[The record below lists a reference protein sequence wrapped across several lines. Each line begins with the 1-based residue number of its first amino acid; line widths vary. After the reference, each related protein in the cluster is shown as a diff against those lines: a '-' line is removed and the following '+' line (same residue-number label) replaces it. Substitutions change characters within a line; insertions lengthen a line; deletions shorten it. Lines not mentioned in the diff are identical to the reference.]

1 MPTEI
6 VCTVCGARQPLVAAL
21 DAPATAAAWEAAL
34 ALWGESVPGAAAVTA
49 RYLDWFAQPAK
60 APQARTVTRVLEDL
74 AARIAVGTVSSKGVS
89 RPAPLAA
96 WIDAMRLIVGGH
108 TEADRPLTTNG
119 YLAGI
124 VWHRAGVGT
133 AGGVSAPAVPA
144 APPARDTL
152 PTPHLERAHLRA
164 DLAAL
169 RAMLQGA
176 HTTSAQESLHRQIAT
191 AEARLAQATG
201 DHDGLG
207 E

>member
-1 MPTEI
+1 MATEI

-49 RYLDWFAQPAK
+49 RYLDWFAAPAK

-74 AARIAVGTVSSKGVS
+74 AARLRTGTVSSKGVS
-89 RPAPLAA
+89 RPAPLSA

-124 VWHRAGVGT
+124 VWHRAGVGAT
-133 AGGVSAPAVPA
+133 GSVSAPAVPA
-144 APPARDTL
+144 APSAHPA
-152 PTPHLERAHLRA
+152 PHLERAHVRA

-169 RAMLQGA
+169 RAMLPGA

-201 DHDGLG
+201 EYDGSG